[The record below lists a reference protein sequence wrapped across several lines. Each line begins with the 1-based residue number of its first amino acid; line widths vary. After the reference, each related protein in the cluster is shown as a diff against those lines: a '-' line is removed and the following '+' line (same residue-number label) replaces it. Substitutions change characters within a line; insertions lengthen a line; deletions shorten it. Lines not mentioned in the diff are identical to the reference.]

1 MFLEISNSMKERM
14 EYLESLD
21 EQDRNDGTKRL
32 ERLRQIPPETGKF
45 LALIAANSPA
55 GEFVE
60 IGTSAGYSA
69 MWISLAVKE
78 RNIKLKTFE
87 LLESKIILAK
97 ETFQKAEVEDYVE
110 LIEGDAL
117 KHITKLKNIAFCFL
131 DCEKEMYEP
140 CWEILSD
147 KFVKGGILAAD
158 NAINHYDTI
167 KPMIEKAMND
177 NRFDSLVVPIGK
189 GELICRKK

>member
-1 MFLEISNSMKERM
+1 MFLEISNNIIERM
-14 EYLESLD
+14 KYLELID
-21 EQDRNDGTKRL
+21 EQDRKDGTTRL
-32 ERLRQIPPETGKF
+32 ERLRQIDPETGKF
-45 LALIAANSPA
+45 LSLIAANSPQ

-69 MWISLAVKE
+69 MWISLVVME

-87 LLESKIILAK
+87 LLESKIKLAK
-97 ETFQKAEVEDYVE
+97 ETFQKAEIEHYIE

-117 KHITKLKNIAFCFL
+117 EHIKKLNNIAFCFL

-140 CWEILSD
+140 CWDILSD
-147 KFVKGGILAAD
+147 KFVKGGFLVAD
-158 NAINHYDTI
+158 NALNHYKTI
-167 KPMIEKAMND
+167 KPMIDKTMND